1 MCSSD
6 LAQAVARVGGDPK
19 KCRCVDAV
27 GEAQTRLTDVIIA
40 LDEMANGITFNSSF
54 YDTAEWT
61 SEASRIIQGGF
72 YLSKQKKLYNVI
84 KELQEGCNLR
94 FRYEFNSSLLRT
106 IRIDDDSREPIH
118 YIQKEEIKENGTLRI
133 TTDRET
139 PHINLY
145 IDLAT
150 MRTRLSEASEAARV
164 LSVQYVNNVVID
176 TIVCLDNCEVIGA
189 YLAQELTAAGIRSMN
204 QHQTMY
210 VVSPEFNTNGQMVF
224 REGNQ
229 STI

>member
-1 MCSSD
+1 MEGRSIKIYAPAS
-6 LAQAVARVGGDPK
+6 K
-19 KCRCVDAV
+19 KV
-27 GEAQTRLTDVIIA
+27 TLKVIPGHFA
-40 LDEMANGITFNSSF
+40 
-54 YDTAEWT
+54 T
-61 SEASRIIQGGF
+61 SHS
-72 YLSKQKKLYNVI
+72 
-84 KELQEGCNLR
+84 
-94 FRYEFNSSLLRT
+94 
-106 IRIDDDSREPIH
+106 
-118 YIQKEEIKENGTLRI
+118 
-133 TTDRET
+133 
-139 PHINLY
+139 HINLY

-229 STI
+229 STIFNKKILLLVTSVTTGDTLKRSLDCIKYYGGSVNGISAIFSALDQVEGMKVNSIFRTKDLPNYQSYDINECPLCKSGQRLEAIVNGYGYMRI

>member
-1 MCSSD
+1 MI
-6 LAQAVARVGGDPK
+6 GGYIMEGRSIKIHAPASK
-19 KCRCVDAV
+19 KV
-27 GEAQTRLTDVIIA
+27 TLKVIPGHFA
-40 LDEMANGITFNSSF
+40 
-54 YDTAEWT
+54 T
-61 SEASRIIQGGF
+61 SHS
-72 YLSKQKKLYNVI
+72 
-84 KELQEGCNLR
+84 
-94 FRYEFNSSLLRT
+94 
-106 IRIDDDSREPIH
+106 
-118 YIQKEEIKENGTLRI
+118 
-133 TTDRET
+133 
-139 PHINLY
+139 HINLY

-229 STI
+229 STIFNKKILLLVTSVTTGDTLKRSLDCIKYYGGSVNGISAIFSALDQVEGMKVNSIFRTKDLPNYQSYDINECPLCKSGQRLEAIVNGYGYMRI